1 MDKNAKRRKKYAEDP
16 EYRKKILG
24 KIKIYSSKTSFK
36 IKKSIRTNERS
47 RLLREDLICYL
58 GGKCKKCGFSDIR
71 TLQLDHIKGGGHVE
85 RKRFSTIRRYI
96 NYIKNI
102 EDTKTKIQLLCA
114 NCNWI
119 KRYENNEKYS
129 KY

>member
-1 MDKNAKRRKKYAEDP
+1 MDKNAKRRKRYAEDP
-16 EYRKKILG
+16 EYRKKILE
-24 KIKIYSSKTSFK
+24 KIKIYASKESTK

-47 RLLREDLICYL
+47 RLLREELIQLL
-58 GGKCKKCGFSDIR
+58 GATCTKCGFMDR
-71 TLQLDHIKGGGHVE
+71 RALQLDHIKGGGHVE
-85 RKRFSTIRRYI
+85 RKKFSTIRRYI

-102 EDTKTKIQLLCA
+102 EDTKTKLQLLCA

-119 KRYENNEKYS
+119 KRYENNEKYT